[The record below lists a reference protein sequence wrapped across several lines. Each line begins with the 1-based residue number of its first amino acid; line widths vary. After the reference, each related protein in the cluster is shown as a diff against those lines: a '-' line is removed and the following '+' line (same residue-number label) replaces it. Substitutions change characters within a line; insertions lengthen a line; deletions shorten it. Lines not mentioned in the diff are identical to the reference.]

1 MGRGHHCGIC
11 TWKWGT
17 QESGPVFSAREG
29 REFTQVLQEVQEY
42 VSSKYATLLT
52 GHDDADVKAQIK
64 RYITKYIQNYRI
76 AVQGMTMVQL
86 VDTLYT
92 EMAEFSFLTKYIF
105 GTGIE
110 EVDVNSWNDIE
121 VQYSNG
127 RNEKLE
133 EHFDSPEHAINVIRR
148 MLHVSGM
155 VLDNASPAVLGHL
168 SKTFVLL
175 FLRLPLWMRM

>member
-1 MGRGHHCGIC
+1 
-11 TWKWGT
+11 
-17 QESGPVFSAREG
+17 
-29 REFTQVLQEVQEY
+29 
-42 VSSKYATLLT
+42 
-52 GHDDADVKAQIK
+52 
-64 RYITKYIQNYRI
+64 
-76 AVQGMTMVQL
+76 MTMVQL

-148 MLHVSGM
+148 M
-155 VLDNASPAVLGHL
+155 
-168 SKTFVLL
+168 
-175 FLRLPLWMRM
+175 